1 MEQDRDGITVSK
13 ILQFADL
20 RDKEVL
26 EIGCGDGRIT
36 SQLVEKTKRLV
47 AIDPDAENIAE
58 AKENMSGVDLRIG
71 YGEEGF
77 LCYHRFKRRVFLRGL
92 GLSNNNHRDT
102 CMNLI

>member
-36 SQLVEKTKRLV
+36 SQLVEKTKDWSQLIRTQRTL
-47 AIDPDAENIAE
+47 
-58 AKENMSGVDLRIG
+58 
-71 YGEEGF
+71 
-77 LCYHRFKRRVFLRGL
+77 LRGKK
-92 GLSNNNHRDT
+92 T
-102 CMNLI
+102 

>member
-1 MEQDRDGITVSK
+1 MEQDRAGITLSK

-47 AIDPDAENIAE
+47 AIDSDAENIAE
-58 AKENMSGVDLRIG
+58 GNENMSGVDLRIG
-71 YGEEGF
+71 YGEGF
-77 LCYHRFKRRVFLRGL
+77 SLPSCH
-92 GLSNNNHRDT
+92 
-102 CMNLI
+102 